1 MLGER
6 PGTVTE
12 TRGFDLHGVTYHDVA
27 VRLDDGSTLTARLGP
42 EAVPEKLQ
50 AGDRVVVT
58 VAAGLVLQ
66 IRSATE
72 P

>member
-6 PGTVTE
+6 EATITE
-12 TRGFDLHGVTYHDVA
+12 ARAFDLHGVTYRDVA
-27 VRLDDGSTLTARLGP
+27 LRLDDGSVLTGRLGP
-42 EAVPEKLQ
+42 EAVPETVQ
-50 AGDRVVVT
+50 AGDRVLVT
-58 VAAGLVLQ
+58 LAAGLNLQ